1 MEIATGQSAPRRRPV
16 ESRQPST
23 GEVWRTFTAASS
35 DEVQRVVAAARA
47 AQPGWVALPLEV
59 RLQIL
64 RRFHELVYL
73 RRAEI
78 ADLLTREVDK
88 PAAEALSTEVA
99 FVLDQVR
106 FLIKAV
112 PRLIRSP
119 WFGSASLGLSR
130 KRLRITHEP
139 YGVVGIISPWN
150 YPFMLA
156 CSRILPALATGNAVV
171 FKPSELTPSIGEL
184 THQLLLDA
192 GVPGDVIGL
201 VQGDGHVGATLAAAP
216 VDKVFFTG
224 SVVSGRSVA
233 MACATRL
240 VPCGLELGGSD
251 AAIVLADADL
261 ALAASGLAWGRFTN
275 AGQSCV
281 APKRLF
287 VEDAVYDAF
296 LSALVGVVQKLRTG
310 SGTDDA
316 TDAGAVIRPEFR
328 AVLES
333 QRDDAIARGARVVAT
348 APASNANVFP
358 PTVLVEVPSDSRALT
373 EETFGPLLAVI
384 RVRDADEAITRANA
398 SDFGLSASIWSRDV
412 LRAGRL
418 GERLECGTVAINDVL
433 LTAGTPELPH
443 GGVKHSG
450 IGRAQGMEG
459 LAECVRTKGI
469 IADRL
474 SSWRQGW
481 WFGYSRA
488 HRERVD
494 AFLTLAH
501 STNVVARI
509 AAIPNVLRMLF
520 RPERPL

>member
-1 MEIATGQSAPRRRPV
+1 
-16 ESRQPST
+16 
-23 GEVWRTFTAASS
+23 
-35 DEVQRVVAAARA
+35 
-47 AQPGWVALPLEV
+47 
-59 RLQIL
+59 
-64 RRFHELVYL
+64 
-73 RRAEI
+73 
-78 ADLLTREVDK
+78 
-88 PAAEALSTEVA
+88 
-99 FVLDQVR
+99 
-106 FLIKAV
+106 
-112 PRLIRSP
+112 
-119 WFGSASLGLSR
+119 
-130 KRLRITHEP
+130 
-139 YGVVGIISPWN
+139 
-150 YPFMLA
+150 
-156 CSRILPALATGNAVV
+156 
-171 FKPSELTPSIGEL
+171 
-184 THQLLLDA
+184 
-192 GVPGDVIGL
+192 
-201 VQGDGHVGATLAAAP
+201 
-216 VDKVFFTG
+216 
-224 SVVSGRSVA
+224 

-358 PTVLVEVPSDSRALT
+358 PTVLVDVPSDSRALT
-373 EETFGPLLAVI
+373 EETFGPLMAVI

-418 GERLECGTVAINDVL
+418 AERLECGTVAINDVL

-443 GGVKHSG
+443 GGVKHPASVAPKAWRDSPNACARRG
-450 IGRAQGMEG
+450 SSRTDCRRG
-459 LAECVRTKGI
+459 VRDGGSDI
-469 IADRL
+469 P
-474 SSWRQGW
+474 
-481 WFGYSRA
+481 
-488 HRERVD
+488 
-494 AFLTLAH
+494 
-501 STNVVARI
+501 ARI
-509 AAIPNVLRMLF
+509 VNASTRS
-520 RPERPL
+520 